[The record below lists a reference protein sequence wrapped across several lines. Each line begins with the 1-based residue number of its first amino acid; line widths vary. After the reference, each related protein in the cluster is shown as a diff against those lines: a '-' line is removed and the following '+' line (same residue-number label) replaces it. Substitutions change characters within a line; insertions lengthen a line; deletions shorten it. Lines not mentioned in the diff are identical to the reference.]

1 MVFHTNCAS
10 IGLSLNIWPRT
21 GPTLIHIPMGVG
33 RSVKGDSMLQR
44 CRISVGTTML
54 AAALM
59 ALTITPAAA
68 EPATTVTYPATGSAT
83 RLNGFAF
90 DTCEAPPLT
99 TMQTWTAS
107 PYDGVG
113 AYIGG
118 VNRSCSQLNL
128 TTSWVTAVSLQG
140 WRIIPIYVGHQAP
153 CTGRSNAIEFTATT
167 AALLGT
173 ADAAD
178 AVLQAQALGML
189 PGSAIYG
196 DMEHYS
202 AGDVACRTAVLSYV
216 SAWTKEL
223 HRLGY
228 LSGMYANL
236 TSGAK
241 HLSETYISPA
251 YARPDAIWIALWDA
265 DSTLTGWAGIPN
277 AFWANHQR
285 GKQFQG
291 DHDETYGG
299 VKITIDS
306 DRFDAPV
313 ATVSYPYQVTSSV
326 NLNGRSG
333 PSTSAPRVAGYAAGA
348 TVPVVCQTAGRK
360 VGTTSVW
367 NKLADGNYVTDNYIS
382 TPSQTSYST
391 PLPRCTYPF
400 QVTVPTLNRRTG
412 PGPQY
417 PISGTLS
424 NGALGWVT
432 CQRSGSRV
440 GTTSVWDKLDDGT
453 YVTDFY
459 LATPSKTTYSPPL
472 PRC

>member
-1 MVFHTNCAS
+1 
-10 IGLSLNIWPRT
+10 
-21 GPTLIHIPMGVG
+21 
-33 RSVKGDSMLQR
+33 
-44 CRISVGTTML
+44 ML
-54 AAALM
+54 AAALL
-59 ALTITPAAA
+59 ASTITPAAA
-68 EPATTVTYPATGSAT
+68 EPATTLFYPASTSAT
-83 RLNGFAF
+83 RLSGYAF
-90 DTCEAPPLT
+90 DACSAPLLA
-99 TMQTWTAS
+99 TMQAWTNS

-113 AYIGG
+113 VYIGG
-118 VNRSCSQLNL
+118 ANRSCSQPNL
-128 TTSWVTAVSLQG
+128 TAPWVTAVSLQG
-140 WRIIPIYVGHQAP
+140 WRIIPIYVGYQAP
-153 CTGRSNAIEFTATT
+153 CTRRLNAAEFTIGT
-167 AALLGT
+167 AGLLGT

-178 AVLQAQALGML
+178 AVSSAQALGIL

-196 DMEHYS
+196 DMENYYTTD
-202 AGDVACRTAVLSYV
+202 AACRTAVLSYV

-236 TSGAK
+236 SSGAR
-241 HLSETYISPA
+241 HLSEAYISPS
-251 YARPDAIWIALWDA
+251 YARLDALWIARWDSN
-265 DSTLTGWAGIPN
+265 STLTGWAGIPN
-277 AFWANHQR
+277 AQWANHQR
-285 GKQFQG
+285 GKQYQG

-299 VKITIDS
+299 VKINIDS

-313 ATVSYPYQVTSSV
+313 ATVGYPYHVTSSV
-326 NLNGRSG
+326 GLNGRSG
-333 PSTSAPRVAGYAAGA
+333 PTTAAPVVATYAPGA
-348 TVPVVCQTAGRK
+348 TVPVVCQTSGRK
-360 VGTTSVW
+360 VGGTSVW

-382 TPSQTSYST
+382 TPSKTTYSA

-412 PGPQY
+412 PGARY
-417 PISGTLS
+417 PISGTLP

-432 CQRSGSRV
+432 CQRSGTKV

>member
-1 MVFHTNCAS
+1 
-10 IGLSLNIWPRT
+10 
-21 GPTLIHIPMGVG
+21 
-33 RSVKGDSMLQR
+33 MLER
-44 CRISVGTTML
+44 CRIGVGTTML
-54 AAALM
+54 AAALL

-68 EPATTVTYPATGSAT
+68 EPATTVTYPATATAT
-83 RLNGFAF
+83 RLNGSAF
-90 DTCEAPPLT
+90 DACAAPPLT
-99 TMQTWTAS
+99 AMQAWTSS

-113 AYIGG
+113 VYVGG
-118 VNRSCSQLNL
+118 VNRSCSQPNL
-128 TTSWVTAVSLQG
+128 TSSWVTAVSLQG

-153 CTGRSNAIEFTATT
+153 CTGRPNAIRFAPPT

-223 HRLGY
+223 HRHGY

-241 HLSETYISPA
+241 HLSEAYVSPA
-251 YARPDAIWIALWDA
+251 HARPDAIWIARWDA
-265 DSTLTGWAGIPN
+265 NSSLTGWAGIPN
-277 AFWANHQR
+277 AQWPNHQR
-285 GKQFQG
+285 GKQYRG

-299 VKITIDS
+299 VKINIDS

-313 ATVSYPYQVTSSV
+313 ATVGYAYQVTSSTG
-326 NLNGRSG
+326 LNARSG
-333 PSTSAPRVAGYAAGA
+333 PTTSAPIVGTHPVGS
-348 TVPVVCQTAGRK
+348 TVTVVCQTPGLK

-382 TPSQTSYST
+382 TPSKTSYSA
-391 PLPRCTYPF
+391 PLPRCSYPF
-400 QVTVPTLNRRTG
+400 QVTVPKLNRRTG
-412 PGPQY
+412 PGPRY

-432 CQRSGSRV
+432 CQRSGSKV
-440 GTTSVWDKLDDGT
+440 GTTSVWDRLDDGK
-453 YVTDFY
+453 YVTDLY
-459 LATPSKTTYSPPL
+459 LATPSKTTYSQPL